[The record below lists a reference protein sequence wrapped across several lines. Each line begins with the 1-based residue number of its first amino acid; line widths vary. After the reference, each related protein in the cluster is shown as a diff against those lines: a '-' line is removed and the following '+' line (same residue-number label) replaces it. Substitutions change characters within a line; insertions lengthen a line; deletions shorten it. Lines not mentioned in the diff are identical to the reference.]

1 MSLLSSV
8 KHILK
13 MCGHA
18 LNITVHEQL
27 SAAEVERQANATN
40 VEFKIGKLMETDA
53 GLLQASIHIIEN
65 LHALAGQ
72 TIVRTEVNASGSSTA
87 PEIALLEYL
96 YSYVPCRAAVL
107 VDSASCDIAPVLAR
121 AGYDVY
127 CAEARGREIPEAV
140 GLIALGGN
148 PLPAIRELGDRK
160 ASVIAVDL
168 AAPVE
173 ELVPEM
179 RARQYHWNLVVYRV
193 RNGTETGPG
202 DALSSY
208 FANHADI
215 PADANG
221 SVFFFR
227 DYKVF
232 AEAQAWCAAILPRTY
247 FKSHE

>member
-1 MSLLSSV
+1 MSLLGSV

-72 TIVRTEVNASGSSTA
+72 TIVRTDVNSSGSSTL

-107 VDSASCDIAPVLAR
+107 VDGANCEIAPALAR

-127 CAEARGREIPEAV
+127 CAEARGREIPEVV
-140 GLIALGGN
+140 GLIALGGD

-160 ASVIAVDL
+160 ASVITADL
-168 AAPVE
+168 AAPVK

-193 RNGTETGPG
+193 RNGADSGPG
-202 DALSSY
+202 HTLASY
-208 FANHADI
+208 FANRTEM
-215 PADANG
+215 PSDASG

-247 FKSHE
+247 FKLH